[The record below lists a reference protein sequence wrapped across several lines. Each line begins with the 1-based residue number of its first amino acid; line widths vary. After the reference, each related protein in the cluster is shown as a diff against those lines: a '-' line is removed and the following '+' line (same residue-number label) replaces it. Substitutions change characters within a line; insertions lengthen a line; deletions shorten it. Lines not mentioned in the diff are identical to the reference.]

1 MEKWKELK
9 ILYVEDD
16 EETRI
21 SLERFLKRRFGR
33 VFLAEDGEQGLVV
46 FEQESPDI
54 CIVDI
59 LLPGINGLDMISQ
72 MKMMGKDC
80 KYLITS
86 TVGDAGTILSAVNL
100 NINNYIV
107 KPIDTAD
114 LEHKLNTIAS
124 DIMASRKKNDRASL
138 SALPDKGEKEE
149 EIRRGV
155 ISIMKDACGRGPQNV
170 TTFISGESIEINLY
184 GVLSK
189 QEKTLLANHG
199 NRGHVEE
206 GRRMLYAL
214 ISDQIAAMIHECT
227 GITTELAQV
236 SVDCGTDHDKLV
248 YRVVE

>member
-33 VFLAEDGEQGLVV
+33 VFLAEDGEQGLDV
-46 FEQESPDI
+46 FAEESPDI

-72 MKMMGKDC
+72 MKAMGKDC

-100 NINNYIV
+100 NIDNYIV

-114 LEHKLNTIAS
+114 LESKLNTIAA
-124 DIMASRKKNDRASL
+124 DIMAARNKNEQISL
-138 SALPDKGEKEE
+138 STLPDKGEKEE

-170 TTFISGESIEINLY
+170 TVFIAGDIIEINLY

-189 QEKTLLANHG
+189 QEKTLLANRG

-214 ISDQIAAMIHECT
+214 VGEQIVTLIQQCT
-227 GITTELAQV
+227 DITTEQAQV
-236 SVDCGTDHDKLV
+236 VADCGTDHDRLM
-248 YRVVE
+248 YRVVI

>member
-33 VFLAEDGEQGLVV
+33 VFLAEDGEQGLDV
-46 FEQESPDI
+46 FAEESPDI

-72 MKMMGKDC
+72 MKAMGKDC

-86 TVGDAGTILSAVNL
+86 TVGDASTILSAVNL
-100 NINNYIV
+100 NIDNYIV

-114 LEHKLNTIAS
+114 LESKLNTIAA
-124 DIMASRKKNDRASL
+124 DIMAARNKNEQISL

-170 TTFISGESIEINLY
+170 TVFIAGDSIEINLY

-189 QEKTLLANHG
+189 QEKTLLANRG

-214 ISDQIAAMIHECT
+214 ISDQIATLVHQCT

-236 SVDCGTDHDKLV
+236 SVDCGADHDKLV
-248 YRVVE
+248 YRVV